1 MKYNFIRTHQRH
13 YRLAALCRVLRV
25 SRSGYYA
32 WRDREPSA
40 RDRTDQRLLVEIR
53 RVHAAHH
60 EAYGAV
66 KTWRALQ
73 AQGIACGKH
82 RVARL
87 RNEAGIEAR
96 RKRRFRVMVEHQ
108 HTVAPAPDLLGQRFE
123 VAHPDRTWVGDMT
136 FIRTRQGW
144 LYLAM
149 LLDLYSRRVVG
160 WAMGERPDEALTLGA
175 LDMAIE
181 SRRPSPGL
189 IHHTDQGVIYRG
201 RRYRARMQA
210 LQMQPSMG
218 SKGRAYD
225 NAVAE
230 SFFSNLKNELVHHRI
245 FVTRDTAR
253 AAIFEYIELFYNR
266 RRLHQSLDYRT
277 PLQCEQDYDLGA

>member
-1 MKYNFIRTHQRH
+1 MKYDFIHTHQRH

-32 WRDREPSA
+32 WRAREPSA
-40 RDRTDQRLLVEIR
+40 RERADERLLVEIR
-53 RVHAAHH
+53 RVHATHH

-66 KTWRALQ
+66 KTWRALE

-108 HTVAPAPDLLGQRFE
+108 HTAAPAPDLLRQCFE
-123 VAHPDRTWVGDMT
+123 AAHPDRTWVGDMT

-201 RRYRARMQA
+201 RRYRARLQA
-210 LQMQPSMG
+210 LQMRPSMG

-230 SFFSNLKNELVHHRI
+230 SFFSNLKNELVHHRV
-245 FVTRDTAR
+245 FDTREAAR
-253 AAIFEYIELFYNR
+253 VALFEYIELFYNR

-277 PLQCEQDYDLGA
+277 PLQCEQDYDRGA